1 MTPDPQ
7 CEAPIVAIID
17 DEEDITTYLRI
28 ALEDEGYRVVTYTDA
43 AGAIEQLELAAPDLI
58 CLDLLMPER
67 MGSSLYLQI
76 RRAEELA
83 EIPVLILSGL
93 GAQEDLQDLL
103 ARVGEVPPPTGY
115 IEKPIETR
123 NFLAAIGHALAG
135 ETGPLPGS
143 TS

>member
-1 MTPDPQ
+1 MNEPNQGLP
-7 CEAPIVAIID
+7 PLVALVD
-17 DEEDITTYLRI
+17 DEEDITTFLEF
-28 ALEDEGYRVVTYTDA
+28 ALEDAGYRVVTTNDSA
-43 AGAIEQLELAAPDLI
+43 SALKLLREQRPDLI

>member
-58 CLDLLMPER
+58 CLDLLMP
-67 MGSSLYLQI
+67 GQTGISLYANLI
-76 RRAEELA
+76 EHPRLSRV
-83 EIPVLILSGL
+83 PVVMLSGL
-93 GAQEDLQDLL
+93 TDGEGLPGIL
-103 ARVGEVPPPTGY
+103 ADAGGLPQPASF
-115 IEKPIETR
+115 IEKPVDIEQFILVINHLLVSPTR
-123 NFLAAIGHALAG
+123 S
-135 ETGPLPGS
+135 EP
-143 TS
+143 